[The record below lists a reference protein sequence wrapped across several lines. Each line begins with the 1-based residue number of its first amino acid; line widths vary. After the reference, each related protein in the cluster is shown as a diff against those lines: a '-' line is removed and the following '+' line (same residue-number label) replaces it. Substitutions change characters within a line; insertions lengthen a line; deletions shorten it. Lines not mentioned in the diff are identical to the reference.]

1 MHCRRKTPFWGLVLC
16 IVFCG
21 VFLDA
26 QVERPRESANHSHG
40 QGYLM
45 QLLQVLTMENSTDLA
60 KNHSRELIP
69 LLLDKV
75 ACPQKDQAAQLCHPC
90 LEPGDLALI
99 AGVDMDGYPSEE
111 MFHRISIV
119 LLYYLL
125 YPKDLCISKTH
136 ISDANYGYYIQGI
149 LNLRKSEG
157 SSYLSH
163 KEMEDI
169 LTTTQQHFQIPQ
181 GIQCVDIRVL
191 EQECGVQHIIGADEN
206 NLPRL
211 SAAILTLSLKGVSV
225 CKSHL
230 PTLDFFTEYIFHTLN
245 RTNDLHATEIEELLR
260 KLKSGSSCEE
270 NGHVHSSRRK
280 RRHLGLPNNQA
291 SPMQSNKHN
300 SSNVHEEQ
308 TSDWEQACFSAN
320 DLVKIVLQKSDST
333 ISKEDFLKM
342 SPVII
347 QQQLSCPCKNA
358 KHSHAKPAPTT
369 LERYGYSTIAVI
381 ILTVGSMFGTTL
393 ILFSSCEENYK
404 LILQMFVGLAVGTL
418 SGDALLHLI
427 PQILGLHSHDTS
439 EGGQLDEDKDYV
451 WKLLGMIGGIHVF
464 FLIEKLFFLLASTGQ
479 GLSFV
484 NGHLGHSH
492 DVAIESELSG
502 QSGRVKSTSTIQLR
516 SPEDSEGVDIPV
528 ANITPANISA
538 IRERKGISLLAIM
551 VLVGDSLHNFADG
564 MVLGAAFSSSTE
576 TGVATTVAILCHE
589 IPHEMG
595 DFAVLLNTGLS
606 AKIAFFMNFLSALTA
621 FIGLY
626 IGLSVSSDPSVQ
638 NWIFTVTAGMFLYLS
653 LVEMLP
659 EMTHIQTSRP
669 WLMFLLQNIGL
680 ILGWL
685 CLLLL
690 AIYEHKIKL

>member
-1 MHCRRKTPFWGLVLC
+1 MHCRRKTPFWGLVLG
-16 IVFCG
+16 ILFCG
-21 VFLDA
+21 IFSDVQA
-26 QVERPRESANHSHG
+26 ERPREDGNHSHG

-45 QLLQVLTMENSTDLA
+45 QLIHVLRIENSTDLA
-60 KNHSRELIP
+60 KNRSRELIP

-75 ACPQKDQAAQLCHPC
+75 ACPRKDQTAEHCNPC
-90 LEPGDLALI
+90 LEPGALALM
-99 AGVDMDGYPSEE
+99 AGVDMDGYLSEE
-111 MFHRISIV
+111 IFHRISII

-136 ISDANYGYYIQGI
+136 ISNTDYRYYIHSI
-149 LNLRKSEG
+149 LNLRQSEG
-157 SSYLSH
+157 SGYLSH

-169 LTTTQQHFQIPQ
+169 LTTTQQHFQIPH
-181 GIQCVDIRVL
+181 GNECVDVRVL
-191 EQECGVQHIIGADEN
+191 EQECGVQVIIGADEN

-211 SAAILTLSLKGVSV
+211 AAAILTLSLKGVCV

-270 NGHVHSSRRK
+270 NRHVHGSRRK
-280 RRHLGLPNNQA
+280 RRHLSVPNNQVSLA
-291 SPMQSNKHN
+291 QSNEH
-300 SSNVHEEQ
+300 SNVHEEE

-320 DLVKIVLQKSDST
+320 ELVKIVLQKSDST
-333 ISKEDFLKM
+333 ISKEDFLKL
-342 SPVII
+342 SPMII
-347 QQQLSCPCKNA
+347 QQQLSCSCKNA
-358 KHSHAKPAPTT
+358 RHSHAKQAPTT

-381 ILTVGSMFGTTL
+381 ILTVGSMFGITL

-404 LILQMFVGLAVGTL
+404 LMLQMFVGLAVGTL

-427 PQILGLHSHDTS
+427 PQILGLHVHNTS
-439 EGGQLDEDKDYV
+439 EGSHLDEQKDYV

-464 FLIEKLFFLLASTGQ
+464 FLLEKIFFLLASTGQ

-484 NGHLGHSH
+484 NSHLGHSH
-492 DVAIESELSG
+492 NVAIESDLSV
-502 QSGRVKSTSTIQLR
+502 QSGRLKSTSTIQLR

-538 IRERKGISLLAIM
+538 VRERKGISLLAIM

-659 EMTHIQTSRP
+659 EMTRIQTSRP
-669 WLMFLLQNIGL
+669 WLMFFLQNIGL

-685 CLLLL
+685 CLLIL